1 MNFPPSSTPVIADEF
16 NHISVIA
23 SASQWMFL
31 VNSEKA
37 SIVDSTL
44 TADREIDI
52 TRDVCPMTFVKTRI
66 ALDRLSAGQTLL
78 VRLRGEEPLRN
89 VPRTAT
95 EQGHTVLE
103 QRAQEDGATLLLLR
117 KSQQ

>member
-1 MNFPPSSTPVIADEF
+1 MN
-16 NHISVIA
+16 
-23 SASQWMFL
+23 
-31 VNSEKA
+31 
-37 SIVDSTL
+37 SIP
-44 TADREIDI
+44 TADRDIDI

-66 ALDRLSAGQTLL
+66 ALDRLAVGQTLL

-103 QRAQEDGATLLLLR
+103 QRTEPDGSTLLLLR
-117 KSQQ
+117 KGR

>member
-1 MNFPPSSTPVIADEF
+1 MSSV
-16 NHISVIA
+16 
-23 SASQWMFL
+23 
-31 VNSEKA
+31 
-37 SIVDSTL
+37 L

-52 TRDVCPMTFVKTRI
+52 TRELCPMTFVRTRI
-66 ALDRLSAGQTLL
+66 ALDRMTEGQILQ

-103 QRAQEDGATLLLLR
+103 QRTEADGATVLLLR
-117 KSQQ
+117 KGR

>member
-1 MNFPPSSTPVIADEF
+1 MSSV
-16 NHISVIA
+16 
-23 SASQWMFL
+23 
-31 VNSEKA
+31 
-37 SIVDSTL
+37 L

-52 TRDVCPMTFVKTRI
+52 TRELCPMTFVRTRI
-66 ALDRLSAGQTLL
+66 ALDRMTEGQILR

-103 QRAQEDGATLLLLR
+103 QWTEPDGATVLLLR
-117 KSQQ
+117 KGR